1 MRFLGWI
8 VLFFLLPLA
17 ALAQAPEK
25 LTGVLALQSGAPVLK
40 MKDKTYHLVT
50 SDDEIQDTLADK
62 RVAGRTLQVEGKWK
76 TPDTF
81 DVRRFFTVHDGKL
94 FKLTYYC
101 DVCNITTYKPG
112 PCMCCQKPTEPREVP
127 YDPKGSY

>member
-8 VLFFLLPLA
+8 VLLFAFA
-17 ALAQAPEK
+17 VSVSAQEK
-25 LTGVLALQSGAPVLK
+25 VTGVLALQSNAPVLK
-40 MKDKTYHLVT
+40 VKDKTYHLVT
-50 SDDEIQDTLADK
+50 SDDEIQATLADK
-62 RVAGRTLQVEGKWK
+62 RISGKTLQVEGKWK

-81 DVRRFFTVHDGKL
+81 DVQRFFSVHDGKL

-112 PCMCCQKPTEPREVP
+112 PCMCCQKPVEPREVP
-127 YDPKGSY
+127 YDPKGIY